1 MNREFLNKFTYR
13 NLGPFRSGAWISDF
27 AVPEY
32 PEKAHLYTFYVA
44 TRNGGL
50 WKTTNNGTTFKPIFD
65 DQDIISIGDVALAPS
80 RPEIVWLGT
89 GEAANARSSYWGR
102 SLPHR
107 RCRKNLD

>member
-1 MNREFLNKFTYR
+1 MKKFKLTGGFILSLCILLFTSLIFSETNKQIDQEFLKKFTYR

-50 WKTTNNGTTFKPIFD
+50 WK
-65 DQDIISIGDVALAPS
+65 
-80 RPEIVWLGT
+80 
-89 GEAANARSSYWGR
+89 
-102 SLPHR
+102 
-107 RCRKNLD
+107 RKQND